1 MDGGDPVAYMRV
13 SKLAKELG
21 DTYSLDQ
28 WRKRQ
33 VVLGMAKRADLVTLA
48 QTLQEDDKR
57 ALNDIAKSAMD
68 AAGSDRKANIG
79 TAMHTLTERVD
90 DGEDIAGMPE
100 AYRADLLA
108 YRDALAAAGIISRA
122 KELFVVNDHVQAA
135 GTFDR
140 LLTFTRPA
148 TITFATGAVEVPA
161 GAVLVGDVKTGEHDP
176 DYAHGVTTQIA
187 TYAHSHL
194 YDLERGRHGYL
205 PDLGVS
211 TTVGVLIHMPQGTG
225 TCRLYALD
233 LTAGW
238 ALARTAA
245 AVIAAF
251 KSKPITPLTP

>member
-1 MDGGDPVAYMRV
+1 MRV

-33 VVLGMAKRADLVTLA
+33 VVLGMSKRADLVTLA

-79 TAMHTLTERVD
+79 TAIHTLTERVD
-90 DGEDIAGMPE
+90 DGEDIETMPE
-100 AYRADLLA
+100 AYRGDLRA
-108 YRDALAAAGIISRA
+108 YRDALAQAGIISRA
-122 KELFVVNDHVQAA
+122 KELFVVNDTVKAA

-140 LLTFTRPA
+140 LLTFTRP
-148 TITFATGAVEVPA
+148 TPVTFLNGTSVMLPA
-161 GAVLVGDVKTGEHDP
+161 GAVTVGDVKTGAHDP
-176 DYAHGVTTQIA
+176 DYPHGVTTQIA
-187 TYAHSHL
+187 TYANSHL
-194 YDLERGRHGYL
+194 YDVERGRYGYL
-205 PDLGVS
+205 PELGVS

-233 LTAGW
+233 LTVGW
-238 ALARTAA
+238 ALALTAS
-245 AVIAAF
+245 AVIATF
-251 KSKPITPLTP
+251 KDKPITPLTP